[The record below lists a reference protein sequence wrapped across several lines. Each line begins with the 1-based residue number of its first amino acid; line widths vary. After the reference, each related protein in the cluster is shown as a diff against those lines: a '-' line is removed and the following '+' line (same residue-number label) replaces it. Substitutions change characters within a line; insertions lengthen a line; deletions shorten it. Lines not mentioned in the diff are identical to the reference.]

1 MEKIKKTA
9 AYCSESLDKVR
20 SNEWSEPVA
29 AALNVTGSIVKG
41 LGNFVPGLGILGGAF
56 KMGAEVLNPQP
67 KLSHLRR
74 TEKSLRLDI
83 EKLKYKSVSPVA
95 IEALSKDLENVQ
107 NGIENFNNSQS
118 ELIEDF
124 QRLKL
129 DVSDQFKVIAKEM
142 KSLESDVK
150 ELKDIVT
157 ATFELIVDQ
166 RYKDGIESIE
176 AAYQTFLDGANNMD
190 ATLASFDY
198 YIVELQT
205 NFNQHLKPEKI
216 EEYLRIIKNYHG
228 AEMVYQMFN
237 YILVVKSK
245 YLQIMTVYYIYKKD
259 VGRITCNYERFNEH
273 YFELKERM
281 EKVLAEETKIVDLQD
296 FEINSISSR
305 RGKIICYKILNFH
318 TIV

>member
-245 YLQIMTVYYIYKKD
+245 YLQIMTVYYIHKKD